1 MKRTMG
7 LFFGMF
13 FAVAMVVVP
22 TNAQTVR
29 GVSEYQVRTLL
40 QRLETRT
47 DTFRSTM
54 DTRLDNSRMNNTR
67 QEDRISDYISSFENA
82 TDNLRNNFNARRAT
96 DSDVTAVLTNGWYID
111 EFMRRNRLGA
121 RSEREWRNIRSDLNS
136 LSRYYGVA
144 WNWNQT
150 LPPFTPYN
158 PSSGPVFSQA
168 EMRALLTRLETNTDN
183 FRMTLDRR
191 LDNSRWNNTNTEDS
205 VSMYVAEFE
214 NATDDLRNNFNMNR
228 ATASDATEVLNNGWY
243 IDRFMRQNRLG
254 AQVETQWRDIR
265 TDLDTLARSYSVSWN
280 WMQTTPPFP
289 ADRWSMNRFDSRITG
304 TYRLNTA
311 LSDNVEM
318 AITRALSG
326 NVADRQRQ
334 NLERRLMSPENLAI
348 QMRGNEVTVATN
360 LAQPVSFTAD
370 GRVDTETNRRGA
382 TTKTTVTKVGNTLTV
397 STEGDRANDFWVT
410 FTPVGR
416 DRLRVTRKVYLEG
429 RNELISVT
437 SVYDRT
443 SNVATWPP
451 VDRRPNWNN
460 TGSAGNGDFFI
471 PNGTKITA
479 VLRDRIVSNVSQVG
493 DRFTM
498 EITSPQ
504 RYRGAMITGRVI
516 DANSS
521 GRISGRANIGLDF
534 DSVSMNGRTYSFS
547 GIIDSARENDG
558 DVINVSNEGTVRDS
572 NQTKKTVTRA
582 GIGALLGAVIGAVA
596 GGGDGAA
603 IGAGIGAGAGA
614 GSVLIQGRDNINL
627 ESGSEF
633 TITATGPT
641 NMVGYRP

>member
-1 MKRTMG
+1 MNRTMG
-7 LFFGMF
+7 LFFSMF
-13 FAVAMVVVP
+13 FAISMVAVP
-22 TNAQTVR
+22 TNAQTIR

-67 QEDRISDYISSFENA
+67 QEDRISDYIASFENA

-121 RSEREWRNIRSDLNS
+121 KSEREWRNIRSDLNS

-150 LPPFTPYN
+150 MPPFTPYN
-158 PSSGPVFSQA
+158 PSNGPVFSQA
-168 EMRALLTRLETNTDN
+168 EMRALLMRLETNTDN

-205 VSMYVAEFE
+205 ISMYVAEFE
-214 NATDDLRNNFNMNR
+214 NATDDLKNNFNMNR
-228 ATASDATEVLNNGWY
+228 ATANDATEVLNNGWY

-254 AQVETQWRDIR
+254 AQAETQWRDIR

-280 WMQTTPPFP
+280 WMQTNPPFP

-311 LSDNVEM
+311 LSDNVQM

-370 GRVDTETNRRGA
+370 GRVDTETNGRGA
-382 TTKTTVTKVGNTLTV
+382 TTKTTVTKAGNTLTV

-534 DSVSMNGRTYSFS
+534 ESVSMNGRTYSFS